1 MSYLDTLFASKNGRR
16 NGHAGAP
23 ADPPPVR
30 ISAAA
35 AELTA
40 DDLNALAD
48 AAPLAELADAV
59 ADAATVG
66 ELPGAVAGELT
77 DYQLRTALT
86 RWFRSLF
93 SGRADEDRLA
103 DVAGLRIP
111 LPALLD
117 AAQHFDRHVIPALVS
132 RYHGEPDRLATTLTA
147 YRKLLGADLARI
159 AAAPAEEE
167 AGAAR
172 IVNRLC
178 EQTQQLGA
186 QQRHMSD
193 VSETLAAAAQQ
204 SHASATNMSELA
216 NEMAEQSKEA
226 DRLVSETVQTAEQGV
241 TVVEGTERAVADM
254 RSSVQGIV
262 AELASIAQQGEDITR
277 IVEVIKGIA
286 DQTNLLALNAA
297 IEAARAGEHGRG
309 FAVVAEEVRRL
320 ADRTRDSLSD
330 ITDLNEKSLTAVG
343 RMRGAVEST
352 AHETEAVERH
362 TASTRERFGAIRD
375 AVAQTATALAVIVE
389 AVESVSNSSQ
399 ELTHM
404 SEEVART
411 AERLTQIGGEL
422 AHTIDDT
429 RELVAEVDR

>member
-1 MSYLDTLFASKNGRR
+1 MSYLDALLGPKTARR
-16 NGHAGAP
+16 NGHP
-23 ADPPPVR
+23 DPVPIPSPVR
-30 ISAAA
+30 IPAPA

-40 DDLNALAD
+40 ADLSALAD
-48 AAPLAELADAV
+48 AALGDLADLVVGDV
-59 ADAATVG
+59 ADYDMRV
-66 ELPGAVAGELT
+66 
-77 DYQLRTALT
+77 ALT

-103 DVAGLRIP
+103 DVLTVPVAS
-111 LPALLD
+111 LLG
-117 AAQHFDRHVIPALVS
+117 ATLHFDRHVVPALIT
-132 RYHGEPDRLATTLTA
+132 RYQGDPAALAHALSA
-147 YRKLLGADLARI
+147 YRKLLGTDLARI
-159 AAAPAEEE
+159 AASQSSAP
-167 AGAAR
+167 
-172 IVNRLC
+172 IVDRLSRHT
-178 EQTQQLGA
+178 ERLGS
-186 QQRHMSD
+186 QQRDMSD
-193 VSETLAAAAQQ
+193 VSETLAAAAEQ

-216 NEMAEQSKEA
+216 NEMAQQSKEA
-226 DRLVSETVQTAEQGV
+226 DALVAETVQAAEQGV

-262 AELASIAQQGEDITR
+262 TELQSIAQQGEDITR

-343 RMRGAVEST
+343 KMRHAVEST
-352 AHETEAVERH
+352 SNETEAVERH

-375 AVAQTATALAVIVE
+375 AVAQTATALQLIVE
-389 AVESVSNSSQ
+389 AVDSVRGSSH
-399 ELTHM
+399 ELTNM

-411 AERLTQIGGEL
+411 AERLTQIAGEL
-422 AHTIDDT
+422 ARTIDDT
-429 RELVAEVDR
+429 RQLVGEVDR

>member
-1 MSYLDTLFASKNGRR
+1 
-16 NGHAGAP
+16 
-23 ADPPPVR
+23 
-30 ISAAA
+30 
-35 AELTA
+35 
-40 DDLNALAD
+40 
-48 AAPLAELADAV
+48 
-59 ADAATVG
+59 
-66 ELPGAVAGELT
+66 
-77 DYQLRTALT
+77 
-86 RWFRSLF
+86 
-93 SGRADEDRLA
+93 
-103 DVAGLRIP
+103 
-111 LPALLD
+111 
-117 AAQHFDRHVIPALVS
+117 
-132 RYHGEPDRLATTLTA
+132 
-147 YRKLLGADLARI
+147 
-159 AAAPAEEE
+159 
-167 AGAAR
+167 
-172 IVNRLC
+172 
-178 EQTQQLGA
+178 
-186 QQRHMSD
+186 
-193 VSETLAAAAQQ
+193 
-204 SHASATNMSELA
+204 MSELA